1 MRWCLFIIP
10 HASKYTIPERYLPL
24 NNAYSVYGGMYHR
37 IFMYR
42 KEQTMRNGLMK
53 RLTGSLLA
61 SAMCLT
67 LVCGQVMPVS
77 ATEGTEM
84 VSPASN
90 VAGNSITVNNPVAG
104 HEYRAYQI
112 FTGDVSTDGNT
123 LSNIR
128 YGSCFANAGEAVTQE
143 DLDKITDAKTFVKEL
158 LADSAG
164 NYTSGGGIFTWR
176 K

>member
-1 MRWCLFIIP
+1 
-10 HASKYTIPERYLPL
+10 
-24 NNAYSVYGGMYHR
+24 MYHR

-67 LVCGQVMPVS
+67 LVGGQIMPVH
-77 ATEGTEM
+77 ATEEISTE
-84 VSPASN
+84 VAIPAAN
-90 VAGNSITVNNPVAG
+90 TAGNSLTVNNPVAG

-112 FTGDVSTDGNT
+112 FTGDVSVSGNT

-128 YGSCFANAGEAVTQE
+128 YGSCFANAGNVVTQD

-164 NYTSGGGIFTWR
+164 NYTLGGSIFIWR

>member
-1 MRWCLFIIP
+1 MHSCRNVAMRKCCMNQI
-10 HASKYTIPERYLPL
+10 TT
-24 NNAYSVYGGMYHR
+24 
-37 IFMYR
+37 R
-42 KEQTMRNGLMK
+42 KGNDMK
-53 RLTGSLLA
+53 RKTMKKMLSTVLT

-67 LVCGQVMPVS
+67 VLGGQIMPAYATGETGTETVMPA
-77 ATEGTEM
+77 AT
-84 VSPASN
+84 
-90 VAGNSITVNNPVAG
+90 AGNLLTVNNPVAG

-128 YGSCFANAGEAVTQE
+128 YGSCFANAGAAVTQE

>member
-1 MRWCLFIIP
+1 M
-10 HASKYTIPERYLPL
+10 
-24 NNAYSVYGGMYHR
+24 
-37 IFMYR
+37 
-42 KEQTMRNGLMK
+42 MK
-53 RLTGSLLA
+53 RRTMKKMLSMVLT
-61 SAMCLT
+61 SAMYLT
-67 LVCGQVMPVS
+67 VLGGQVMPVF
-77 ATEGTEM
+77 AAEETGTET
-84 VSPASN
+84 VIPAAN
-90 VAGNSITVNNPVAG
+90 IAGNSLTVNNPVAG

-112 FTGDVSTDGNT
+112 FTGDISADGNT

-128 YGSCFANAGEAVTQE
+128 YGSCFANAGNAVTQE